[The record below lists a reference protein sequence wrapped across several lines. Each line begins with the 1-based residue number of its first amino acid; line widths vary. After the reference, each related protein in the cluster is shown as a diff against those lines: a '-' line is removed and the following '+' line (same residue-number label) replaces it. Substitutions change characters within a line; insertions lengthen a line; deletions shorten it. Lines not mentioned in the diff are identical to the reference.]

1 MSYMLMTGATGL
13 LGSQLLT
20 QLLQRRSRLAVLVRS
35 AAGRSGRER
44 IEAIVGREEEIAAQR
59 LPRPIVL
66 EGDITAPFFGLSA
79 GDCDWLRRSCTSVLH
94 NAAALE
100 FHGADKA
107 GEPWRTNVG
116 GTTNLISL
124 AERAG
129 ITEFHHVSTA
139 YVCGLAPGPIP
150 EAPSN
155 GDCGFRNDY
164 ERSKHEAEWL
174 VRSAR
179 LLSQPTFYRPAVIVG
194 HSRTGATTTYHGL
207 MAMLRLMS
215 VISRSLPADDRGFR
229 KVPVR
234 LAMSGH
240 ERLNMVPVDW
250 VAEAIARLVV
260 MPAARGRTIHLAPK
274 RPTTMLEIV
283 DAASSYLN
291 AEKMRFCGPERPQ
304 DLNEVESMVYSGK
317 AIYEGY
323 EQTDHVFETTALD
336 ELLPDLPC
344 PVIDE
349 TMVHRFLAFGDAD
362 RWGKRRRSSA
372 KIRPEASAR

>member
-1 MSYMLMTGATGL
+1 MAYILMTGATGL
-13 LGSQLLT
+13 LGAQLLT
-20 QLLQRRSRLAVLVRS
+20 QLLQRGSQLAVLVRS
-35 AAGRSGRER
+35 SAGLSGRER
-44 IEAIVGREEEIAAQR
+44 IETIVACEEEIAAQR

-66 EGDITAPFFGLSA
+66 EGDLTAPFFGLSA
-79 GDCDWLRRSCTSVLH
+79 GDCDWLQRSCTSVLH
-94 NAAALE
+94 NAACLE

-116 GTTNLISL
+116 GTKNLISL

-139 YVCGLAPGPIP
+139 YVCGLAPGLIP

-155 GDCGFRNDY
+155 DDYGFRNDY

-174 VRSAR
+174 VRSAP
-179 LLSQPTFYRPAVIVG
+179 LLSRPTFYRPAVIVG

-207 MAMLRLMS
+207 MAMLRLMT
-215 VISRSLPADDRGFR
+215 VISRSLPADAQGFR

-234 LAMSGH
+234 LAMSGD

-250 VAEAIARLVV
+250 VAEAIARLVK
-260 MPAARGRTIHLAPK
+260 MPAARGRTIHLTPK
-274 RPTTMLEIV
+274 RPITMHEIV

-291 AEKMRFCGPERPQ
+291 AEKMQFCGPERPQ

-323 EQTDHVFETTALD
+323 EQTDHVFETRVLN

-344 PVIDE
+344 PMIDE
-349 TMVHRFLAFGDAD
+349 AMVHRFLEFGEAD
-362 RWGKRRRSSA
+362 RWGKRRRSKSM
-372 KIRPEASAR
+372 IPPGASNS